1 MGYMQLSILLTVLIL
16 GNNGQINGFLM
27 SQPSYYILYIYISCI
42 AYTLNYT
49 ITEMAVFG
57 VILFLLVSQV
67 YQVYQVLGIL
77 LLLSINAVYSDIA
90 DFTADNVTEF
100 QLTFR
105 GVPGRDGRDG
115 PTGPPGA
122 QGPAGPPGPQGG
134 EGPVGP
140 RGNPGPRGI
149 VFNRFNDTRIT
160 YIFIIQGL
168 FLLFDCNDYIRGII
182 YICMY
187 TFNT

>member
-1 MGYMQLSILLTVLIL
+1 
-16 GNNGQINGFLM
+16 
-27 SQPSYYILYIYISCI
+27 
-42 AYTLNYT
+42 
-49 ITEMAVFG
+49 MALFG
-57 VILFLLVSQV
+57 VILFLLVSQI
-67 YQVYQVLGIL
+67 YQVY
-77 LLLSINAVYSDIA
+77 SDVA

-149 VFNRFNDTRIT
+149 VFNRIMILELPNTR
-160 YIFIIQGL
+160 
-168 FLLFDCNDYIRGII
+168 LLFAL
-182 YICMY
+182 
-187 TFNT
+187 

>member
-1 MGYMQLSILLTVLIL
+1 MGYMQLSIFLTVLIL
-16 GNNGQINGFLM
+16 GNNGQINGFVK

-67 YQVYQVLGIL
+67 YQVY
-77 LLLSINAVYSDIA
+77 SDVA

-115 PTGPPGA
+115 PTGSPGA

-149 VFNRFNDTRIT
+149 AFNRLIILELLNNYTRL
-160 YIFIIQGL
+160 IFAH
-168 FLLFDCNDYIRGII
+168 
-182 YICMY
+182 
-187 TFNT
+187 

>member
-1 MGYMQLSILLTVLIL
+1 MVK
-16 GNNGQINGFLM
+16 LM
-27 SQPSYYILYIYISCI
+27 ASLRVNHHTIYYILYIYISCI

-49 ITEMAVFG
+49 INEMAVFG

-67 YQVYQVLGIL
+67 YQVY
-77 LLLSINAVYSDIA
+77 SDVA

-100 QLTFR
+100 QLTFC

-149 VFNRFNDTRIT
+149 VFNRLMILELRI
-160 YIFIIQGL
+160 
-168 FLLFDCNDYIRGII
+168 
-182 YICMY
+182 
-187 TFNT
+187 